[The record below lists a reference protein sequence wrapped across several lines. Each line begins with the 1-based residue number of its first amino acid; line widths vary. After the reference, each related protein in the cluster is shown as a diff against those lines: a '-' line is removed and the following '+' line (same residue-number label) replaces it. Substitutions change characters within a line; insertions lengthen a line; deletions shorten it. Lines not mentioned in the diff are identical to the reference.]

1 MPIDKKDLLFLSQI
15 PFQLSGQEHLSPSK
29 WCFYLSFNWGI
40 HKGILPSIAQKILT
54 LAIEEKT
61 IEKQNETL
69 TIKETG
75 KFPPLYKLDK
85 KIELKELRDVKPY
98 PIKSKIAYNE
108 VKLQI
113 QQEKT
118 VKKQKQ
124 KEKQKEKP
132 TDSSKEPEKPSQIK
146 KEEIKEEKPKEE
158 QKEEKPK
165 KKIKTTKK
173 QKPTKDKPELTLDH
187 FTKT

>member
-54 LAIEEKT
+54 LALEEKI
-61 IEKQNETL
+61 IEKRNETL

-75 KFPPLYKLDK
+75 KLPPLYKLDK

-118 VKKQKQ
+118 VKKQ